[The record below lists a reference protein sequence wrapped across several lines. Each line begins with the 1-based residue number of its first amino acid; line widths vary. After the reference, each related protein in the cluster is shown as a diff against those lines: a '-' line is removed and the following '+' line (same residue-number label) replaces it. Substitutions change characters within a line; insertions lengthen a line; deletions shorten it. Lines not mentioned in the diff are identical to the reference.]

1 MNYVNES
8 TTENS
13 TRDLRH
19 ETEEL
24 LRDTFDIDPRV
35 VELTEAA
42 EDRVRDQFRRLEHI
56 MAYNQYKVLDA
67 FQKNGISMPKHR
79 TDKNR

>member
-42 EDRVRDQFRRLEHI
+42 EDRVRDQFRRRLR
-56 MAYNQYKVLDA
+56 NA
-67 FQKNGISMPKHR
+67 F
-79 TDKNR
+79 